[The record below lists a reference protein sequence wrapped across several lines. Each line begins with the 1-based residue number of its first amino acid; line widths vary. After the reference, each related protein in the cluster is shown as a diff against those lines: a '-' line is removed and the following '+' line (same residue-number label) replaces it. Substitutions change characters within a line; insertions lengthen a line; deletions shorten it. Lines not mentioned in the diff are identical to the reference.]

1 MWVGVSIRWPLY
13 CLDCSTLS
21 RVASSGGGRAL
32 WLAPFACPP
41 DSSSS
46 AKESFARL
54 PEFS

>member
-1 MWVGVSIRWPLY
+1 VWVGVSIRWPLY